1 MWSIDLVGRVG
12 GGRSVS
18 TWMAMAMATPRVRE
32 HVQVSLGR
40 RSYPILVGRGL
51 LQDGEVVQEHMRG
64 RKALLVSDDRV
75 APLHAEKVRLAMAE
89 RDVKLHEVVL
99 PAGERHKTMDSLC
112 AVLDA
117 AVEARLDRTSTV
129 MALGGGVVGDVAGFA
144 ASCYARGVGFVQM
157 PTTVMAMV
165 DSSVGGKTAVN
176 HPKAKNMIGAF
187 YQPQLVL
194 ADLDALDTL
203 PERER
208 NSGLAE
214 VVKYGL
220 IGDPELFAW
229 LEAHAE
235 DLVDGKDT
243 ATAYAVKRSC
253 ENKAMVV
260 AQDEQES
267 GIRATLNLGHTFGH
281 AIEAGM
287 GYGEWLHG
295 EAVAAGMVMAA
306 HMSKEMG
313 WIDGSVL
320 DRTVQLLER
329 CKLPVRP
336 PPGMTVKTFQ
346 DLMAIDKKVADGKLR
361 LVLLRGELGQCVVTG
376 DFDPDALR
384 RTLEHFCD
392 A

>member
-1 MWSIDLVGRVG
+1 MCE
-12 GGRSVS
+12 S
-18 TWMAMAMATPRVRE
+18 TMGAMAKPTACE
-32 HVQVSLGR
+32 HVQVSLGE
-40 RSYPILVGRGL
+40 RSYPIHVGRGL
-51 LQDGEVVQEHMRG
+51 LQDGKQVRKHMRG
-64 RKALLVSDDRV
+64 NQALLVSDARV
-75 APLHAEKVRLAMAE
+75 AKLHAQTVRMAMQEA
-89 RDVKLHEVVL
+89 DVKLHEVVL
-99 PAGERHKTMDSLC
+99 EAGEKHKTMESLC

-129 MALGGGVVGDVAGFA
+129 LALGGGVVGDVAGFA
-144 ASCYARGVGFVQM
+144 AACYARGIGFVQM

-229 LEAHAE
+229 LEVNAE
-235 DLVDGKDT
+235 ALVEGQDQ
-243 ATAYAVKRSC
+243 AMAYAVKRSC
-253 ENKAMVV
+253 ENKARVV
-260 AQDEQES
+260 AQDEQEA
-267 GIRATLNLGHTFGH
+267 GVRATLNLGHTFGH

-313 WIDGSVL
+313 WIDNSVL
-320 DRTVQLLER
+320 ERTVKLLER
-329 CKLPVRP
+329 CKLPVKP
-336 PPGMTVKTFQ
+336 PPGMTVQIFQ
-346 DLMAIDKKVADGKLR
+346 DLMAIDKKVANGKLR
-361 LVLLRGELGQCVVTG
+361 LVLLRGELGGCVVTG
-376 DFDPDALR
+376 DFDPQALQN
-384 RTLEHFCD
+384 TLEHFCG